1 MSNDALKDIQQAL
14 NIIRTA
20 TEKEEYTTKVK
31 AVELITQS
39 LLSHLQ
45 ALEPVSLVKNLAK
58 PKVKTPPPMP
68 IPKSLNTPSSANN
81 PNAVVP
87 NQPNSQQNTANDK
100 EQLNY

>member
-14 NIIRTA
+14 NVIRTA
-20 TEKEEYTTKVK
+20 TEKEKYTTKVR
-31 AVELITQS
+31 ALELITQS

-45 ALEPVSLVKNLAK
+45 ALEPVSLVKNYAK
-58 PKVKTPPPMP
+58 TKVKTPPPVP